1 MIRNV
6 RSTCLLFAAIAFF
19 PCCPALTHRI
29 RLLPQRWTEDKAAA
43 WYAAQPWPVGANFLP
58 SNAINELEMWQADT
72 FDPATIDR
80 ELGWAESIGMNTM
93 RVFLHN
99 LLWEQDP
106 KGFKKRIDTFLAI
119 AARHHIKPV
128 FVLFDSC
135 WEPFPKLG
143 PQHPPIPGVHNS
155 GWVQAPGATVLSDPA
170 QYPRLESYVKGVVGA
185 FANDQ
190 RILAWDVWN
199 EPDNGNDS
207 SYAKGEPKNKN
218 DIVLQLVPQVFAWAR
233 SAHPVQPLTS
243 GVWHGD
249 WSSLD
254 KMPPMARVQ
263 IEQSDVISFHNYG
276 WPEEFEKRHSGIAA
290 IPSPDY
296 LHRIH
301 GARRGQPVRHDFADR
316 KEISRG
322 SDQLGSGRRQEPNVS
337 AVGFVAAA
345 LCGSPADDLV
355 PRCLLSGRKAVSR
368 ARSGDHSQPDERKV
382 EARSRVVAAI

>member
-6 RSTCLLFAAIAFF
+6 RSACMLLTAI
-19 PCCPALTHRI
+19 LI
-29 RLLPQRWTEDKAAA
+29 ISILPFLNAQDSSSSQRWTEDKAAA

-58 SNAINELEMWQADT
+58 SNSINELEMWQADT
-72 FDPATIDR
+72 FDPTTIDR
-80 ELGWAESIGMNTM
+80 ELGWAEGIGMNTM

-99 LLWEQDP
+99 LLWEQDA
-106 KGFKKRIDTFLAI
+106 KGFQKRIDTFLTI

-155 GWVQAPGATVLSDPA
+155 GWVQAPGATVLSDST
-170 QYPRLESYVKGVVGA
+170 QFPRLEKYVKGVVGA

-190 RILAWDVWN
+190 RILAWDIWN

-218 DIVLQLVPQVFAWAR
+218 DIVLQLVPQIFAWAR
-233 SAHPVQPLTS
+233 TVHPVQPLTS
-243 GVWHGD
+243 GIWHGD
-249 WSSLD
+249 DWSSAD

-276 WPEEFEKRHSGIAA
+276 WPEQFEERIQQLQQFHRPIFCTEYMARGAGSLFDTILPIAKK
-290 IPSPDY
+290 Y
-296 LHRIH
+296 
-301 GARRGQPVRHDFADR
+301 
-316 KEISRG
+316 
-322 SDQLGSGRRQEPNVS
+322 N
-337 AVGFVAAA
+337 
-345 LCGSPADDLV
+345 
-355 PRCLLSGRKAVSR
+355 
-368 ARSGDHSQPDERKV
+368 
-382 EARSRVVAAI
+382 VAAINWGLVAGKSQTYLPWDSWQRPYVDRQPTIWFHDVFYVDGKPYRQREVEIIRSLTSQK